1 LRSARPNPDTRDAE
15 NLLIVYINR
24 SRIQCAKVDV
34 ERQIDCWRQGS
45 AEDWE
50 VAVKLVKDGKSQ
62 HGLFFAHLA
71 SEKMLKA
78 LVCRHTQDVPPR
90 IHNLTRLSELA
101 GLKLDT
107 QQGDAL
113 ADMNQFNLEGR
124 YPESYTPQLS
134 SEEATDY
141 IARSQEVLTW
151 LIRQL

>member
-1 LRSARPNPDTRDAE
+1 M
-15 NLLIVYINR
+15 
-24 SRIQCAKVDV
+24 VDIEKQV
-34 ERQIDCWRQGS
+34 GYWRQGS

-50 VAVKLVKDGKSQ
+50 VAVKLVKDGRSR

-71 SEKMLKA
+71 LEKMLKA
-78 LVCRHTQDVPPR
+78 LICRRTQDVPPR

-107 QQGDAL
+107 QQADVL

-134 SEEATDY
+134 PEEAMEY
-141 IARSQEVLTW
+141 ITRSQEVLTW
-151 LIRQL
+151 LTQQL